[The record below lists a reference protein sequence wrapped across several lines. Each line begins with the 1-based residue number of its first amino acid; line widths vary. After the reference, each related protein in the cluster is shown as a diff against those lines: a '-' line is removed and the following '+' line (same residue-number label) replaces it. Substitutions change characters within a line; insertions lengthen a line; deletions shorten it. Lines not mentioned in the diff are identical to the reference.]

1 MLVFNGI
8 CIAGSV
14 YKLNVVFDC
23 LCTKYVPFNA
33 DHCANKVSP
42 PGASVPAVLNCIL
55 AKSAFALWYAPR
67 FCKLLPG
74 ALQPELALTLAV
86 SALFVYSSYTSADA
100 VGFV

>member
-1 MLVFNGI
+1 MLVFNGN

-14 YKLNVVFDC
+14 YKSNVVFDC
-23 LCTKYVPFNA
+23 LCTKYVPFIA
-33 DHCANKVSP
+33 DHSANKDELCEAPVL
-42 PGASVPAVLNCIL
+42 AKLNCTL